1 MLSYAQQR
9 AAERERKRITK
20 ALRKYV
26 KRNCR
31 SKRDLAKTIERGASP
46 R

>member
-26 KRNCR
+26 KRNCH
-31 SKRDLAKTIERGASP
+31 SKRELAEAIERGASP
-46 R
+46 Q